1 MNNKEKLLI
10 KSIQELIS
18 PLELIELYMLKILK
32 PKSFKRYIDKLDMGY
47 SHWAAKKELKWK
59 N

>member
-1 MNNKEKLLI
+1 MNNKEKTLI
-10 KSIQELIS
+10 KSVQEWMS

-47 SHWAAKKELKWK
+47 SHWAAKKELK
-59 N
+59 

>member
-1 MNNKEKLLI
+1 MNSKEKTLI
-10 KSIQELIS
+10 KPVQEWVS

-47 SHWAAKKELKWK
+47 LH
-59 N
+59 